1 MNEFTKLAAD
11 LRNAGHIEAADHADK
26 LAAPRETMRVLNPLQ
41 AANGGQAWNGWRFC
55 RVRDEFLLARVPRM
69 VGQCIMAALRELE
82 ENERLG
88 VE

>member
-11 LRNAGHIEAADHADK
+11 LRNAGRIEAADHAEK
-26 LAAPRETMRVLNPLQ
+26 LSAPRQTMMVTNPLQ

-55 RVRDEFLLARVPRM
+55 RVRDEFLVSRVNRDI
-69 VGQCIMAALRELE
+69 GQCIMSALRELE

-88 VE
+88 AE